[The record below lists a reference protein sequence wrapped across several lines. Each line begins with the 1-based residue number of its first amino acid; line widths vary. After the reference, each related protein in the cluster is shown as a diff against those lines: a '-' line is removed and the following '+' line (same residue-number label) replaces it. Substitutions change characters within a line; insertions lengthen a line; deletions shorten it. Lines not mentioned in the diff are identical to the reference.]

1 MKGKYK
7 NNNNDV
13 IEYPQFIQCINYTD
27 DVFWQNIFTDLAYG
41 KTPYGIYIA
50 KNDFLCCSFKN
61 REFNYKIENKPG
73 EVLYKEIFKLF
84 STKMNILSNVQ
95 KLDMKDKFKILQKN
109 NILNS
114 DWASIKKKNLK
125 DYSIEKYVIE
135 MKNKHSLNIKQTKR
149 LFSIITICAIFKIIN
164 TENINYENGN
174 IQSIDC
180 INYENGKVLFDENL
194 FINNISKNPEIV
206 LDNKVYMC
214 ANWNKFIESILKKI
228 S

>member
-7 NNNNDV
+7 NNNDV
-13 IEYPQFIQCINYTD
+13 IEYPQFLKCVQHTD

-61 REFNYKIENKPG
+61 REFNYKIENKSG

-95 KLDMKDKFKILQKN
+95 KLEMKDKFKILQKN

-164 TENINYENGN
+164 TENINYEDGN

-180 INYENGKVLFDENL
+180 INFENGKVLFDENL

-206 LDNKVYMC
+206 LDNKVYMYD
-214 ANWNKFIESILKKI
+214 NWNKYIESILKKI